1 MKKIILTIIILSL
14 TINLF
19 SQKKSFLIKKIDTL
33 QTRVETLNKRNLV
46 LNKQIKEKET
56 ENITLQKRID
66 SLKNISNIYSLKLDT
81 TMKKYND
88 LTIEYDKYT
97 KTAEYFYKKGIEQ
110 YNNKEYAE
118 SYKTF
123 SYIIQMFP
131 NDNLAKNSTLQI
143 NLLNQKSKANYSNV
157 LKSNSKLP
165 IKEQITYLSNI
176 KPKYFFNKQDD
187 LKIDNLVNKTT
198 IEYEAEKYVKEKDD
212 PLQSCKFYQTSR
224 NVTYKDYGQS
234 YQVSIYI
241 VKNYKGTKYFRLRTE
256 YSGDDWIFYKS
267 IIIRGDNGSQ
277 INIACDYPEK
287 KSDNGSYGVR
297 EWSDNYI
304 NKTDQNKIIS
314 IAKSNSITVR
324 FNGQY
329 TKTFE
334 MTDDQIKVFKEIT
347 LKFSKI

>member
-1 MKKIILTIIILSL
+1 MKKIILSILVLSL
-14 TINLF
+14 TLNLF
-19 SQKKSFLIKKIDTL
+19 SQKKSFLIKQVDTL
-33 QTRVETLNKRNLV
+33 QIKVEALNQKSSI
-46 LNKQIKEKET
+46 LNKQLKEKEA
-56 ENITLQKRID
+56 ENIVLQKKID
-66 SLKNISNIYSLKLDT
+66 SLKNISYVYSLKLDT
-81 TMKKYND
+81 TLKKYNE
-88 LTIEYDKYT
+88 LTVKYDKYT

-110 YNNKEYAE
+110 YNNNEYTE

-123 SYIIQMFP
+123 SYVIQMFP
-131 NDNLAKNSTLQI
+131 NDNLAKNSSSQI
-143 NLLNQKSKANYSNV
+143 NLLNQKSNANYSTV
-157 LKSNSKLP
+157 LKSNTKLP
-165 IKEQITYLSNI
+165 IKERITYLSDI
-176 KPKYFFNKQDD
+176 KTKYFFNQKDA
-187 LKIDNLVNKTT
+187 LKIDNLISKTS
-198 IEYEAEKYVKEKDD
+198 IEYEAEKYVYEKDD

-224 NVTYKDYGQS
+224 NVTYNDYGQS
-234 YQVSIYI
+234 YEVSIYI

-267 IIIRGDNGSQ
+267 IIIRGDNGAQ

-297 EWSDNYI
+297 EWSDNYM

-314 IAKSNSITVR
+314 IAKSNKITVR

-334 MTDDQIKVFKEIT
+334 MTDDQVKAFKEIA